1 MNVTFYLIVPFVTWA
16 VAQAIK
22 FFLALVRGDVDLRY
36 LYASGGMPSVHSAVV
51 TSLATWALIAGGP
64 NNPLFGFA
72 AVLAAIVMYDSFGV
86 RRSAGEQAKTINKL
100 IADLSKTGGL
110 KNADDYSQMREI
122 LGHKPLEVVIGSIL
136 GFVIACL
143 FGYQTVFPYF
153 NVFNTALAAPQAKA
167 IMIAAGGFALI
178 SVVVFFVI
186 QSLYKRVKKATS
198 YNFYLLCTNL
208 GASLL
213 VAILAFLYYENVS
226 YPYGL
231 FGFVFI
237 GLVWLAGVIFCV
249 IQLVQT
255 VKSNKKP
262 VHELKKE
269 AWLKKAG
276 KKR

>member
-22 FFLALVRGDVDLRY
+22 FFLALIRGDVDLRY

-64 NNPLFGFA
+64 SNPLFGFA

-100 IADLSKTGGL
+100 IADLSKSGGL

-122 LGHKPLEVVIGSIL
+122 LGHKPLEVVIGSVL

-153 NVFNTALAAPQAKA
+153 NVFNSIPTPPQAKA
-167 IMIAAGGFALI
+167 IMIAAAGFALI
-178 SVVVFFVI
+178 SVVIFFVL
-186 QSLYKRVKKATS
+186 QSLYKKVKGATS

-213 VAILAFLYYENVS
+213 VAVLAFLYYENVS

-237 GLVWLAGVIFCV
+237 GLAWLAGVIFSGYK
-249 IQLVQT
+249 IT
-255 VKSNKKP
+255 KAVKADKKP
-262 VHELKKE
+262 AHELKKD

-276 KKR
+276 KRR

>member
-100 IADLSKTGGL
+100 IADLSKSGGL
-110 KNADDYSQMREI
+110 KNVDDYSQMREI

-143 FGYQTVFPYF
+143 FGYQTVSPYF
-153 NVFNTALAAPQAKA
+153 NGFNTMLSAPQAKA
-167 IMIAAGGFALI
+167 VMIAAAGFAAV
-178 SVVVFFVI
+178 SVVIFFI
-186 QSLYKRVKKATS
+186 LQSLYKKVKKATS

-208 GASLL
+208 LASLL
-213 VAILAFLYYENVS
+213 IGVLAFLYYENVS

-231 FGFVFI
+231 FGFVLI
-237 GLVWLAGVIFCV
+237 GVAWLVGVVFCV
-249 IQLVQT
+249 FKLTKTI
-255 VKSNKKP
+255 KASKKP
-262 VHELKKE
+262 QHQLKKE

>member
-1 MNVTFYLIVPFVTWA
+1 MNITPYLYVPFVVWA
-16 VAQAIK
+16 TAQAIK
-22 FFLALVRGDVDLRY
+22 FFLALIRGDVDLRY

-64 NNPLFGFA
+64 SNPLFGFA

-86 RRSAGEQAKTINKL
+86 RRSAGEQARTINRL

-153 NVFNTALAAPQAKA
+153 NVFNNALTPPQAKA
-167 IMIAAGGFALI
+167 IMIAAAGLAAI
-178 SVVVFFVI
+178 SVVVFFVL
-186 QSLYKRVKKATS
+186 QSLYKKVKKATT
-198 YNFYLLCTNL
+198 YNFYLLCVNL
-208 GASLL
+208 LAAAL
-213 VAILAFLYYENVS
+213 VAVLAFLYYENVS

-231 FGFVFI
+231 FGFVII

-249 IQLVQT
+249 IKLAQA

-276 KKR
+276 KKK